1 MKQPANKM
9 ELLAPAGDWEALKA
23 GVAGGADAFYL
34 GGKLFSARQNAVN
47 FDLAELAEV
56 ADYLH
61 LRGRKIYITVNT
73 LLKEDELT
81 SALDYIAALY
91 ELGVDALIIQDMG
104 LLYFIRRLWPDF
116 EVHASTQM
124 TVTDVAGVRL
134 LQDLGVKRVVLAR
147 EVSVKEMAEI
157 YKETGMELEVFVH
170 GALCVSYSGACLFS
184 SLIGGRSGNRG
195 RCAQPCRMEYQLIRA
210 CPQADTR
217 FKEKD
222 LSQVQTEGAHL
233 LSPKDLSLL
242 PYLPALAAAGVK
254 SLKIEGRMKGPEYVG
269 TVVRVYRNALNRLEA
284 DTEHF
289 APEPDELKTLETVFN
304 RGLSAGYLNQ
314 DLGPELM
321 SAHRPSN
328 RGRFLGR
335 VKDYNRQKGRVT
347 VTLEAGVREGDG
359 IEVWVKKG
367 GRLGTIVEDLRL
379 NGVRVE
385 KAAPGDEVVFALP
398 KFAQPGDRVFLTSSR
413 KIEEQIRQML
423 RNDFVE
429 SRLSCRIKARLAP
442 DQPLVATCWDQEG
455 HSVTVTSEEK
465 AGVARKRPVTEE
477 VLEEHLTRM
486 GDSPFI
492 VEEFH
497 AEIHGEPIFPYGKIH
512 ELRREIVQKLS
523 TKRLER
529 YKKRRSR
536 PAALQEVCI
545 EVEQRRNGRPRTGK
559 SYFTVYAGDLK
570 TLEVAL
576 SLGVT
581 SFLIGGESYHPGF
594 RWNKAALQQAAETI
608 GQAGAELIIALP
620 RITRQREQAYLTD
633 YLNFIQELQ
642 PAAVLAAFPGSIQ
655 RVMAE
660 TKLPIYLDYGFHTLN
675 SYGATLFIEKTVKG
689 FTFSPELS
697 RKEIISLLQNTE
709 LNRFD
714 LELVVFGATELMV
727 SQFCPIGAW
736 AGESSPQECKGTCRE
751 GLFFLRDRKGIDF
764 PVLTD
769 EFCRMHLLNSRDL
782 CLVRELPELSNRAL
796 RLRLDL
802 RYYPVQTSEEII
814 RIFQEAYAQEA
825 TEGKWRAQ
833 VWEELERITGRK
845 LTRGH
850 YHRGIM

>member
-1 MKQPANKM
+1 MKQPAKKM

-34 GGKLFSARQNAVN
+34 GGKLFNARQNAVN
-47 FDLAELAEV
+47 FDLSELAEV

-61 LRGRKIYITVNT
+61 LRGRKMYVTVNT
-73 LLKEDELT
+73 LIKEDELT
-81 SALDYIAALY
+81 PALDYIAALY

-104 LLYFIRRLWPDF
+104 LLYLIRRLWPDL

-134 LQDLGVKRVVLAR
+134 LQELGVKRVVLAR
-147 EVSVKEMAEI
+147 EVSVGEIAEI
-157 YKETGMELEVFVH
+157 YRETGMELEVFVH

-195 RCAQPCRMEYQLIRA
+195 RCAQPCRMEYQLIRS
-210 CPQADTR
+210 CPQTTTG

-222 LSQVQTEGAHL
+222 LSLVQTEGAHL
-233 LSPKDLSLL
+233 LSPKDISLL

-269 TVVRVYRNALNRLEA
+269 TVVRVYRNALHRLEA
-284 DTEHF
+284 EAGHF
-289 APEPDELKTLETVFN
+289 RPEPDELKTLETVFN
-304 RGLSAGYLNQ
+304 RGLSAGYLHQ

-335 VKDYNRQKGRVT
+335 VTAYNQQKGRVT
-347 VTLEAGVREGDG
+347 VALEAGIREGDG

-367 GRLGTIVEDLRL
+367 GRLGAIVEDLRL

-385 KAAPGDEVVFALP
+385 KAAPGDIVVFALP
-398 KFAQPGDRVFLTSSR
+398 KSAYPGDRVFLTSSR
-413 KIEEQIRQML
+413 KITEQIQKML

-429 SRLSCRIKARLAP
+429 SRLPCRLQAWLAP
-442 DQPLVATCWDQEG
+442 NQPLVATCWDQEG

-465 AGVARKRPVTEE
+465 AGVAKKRPVTEE
-477 VLEEHLTRM
+477 VLKEHLTRM

-492 VEEFH
+492 VEEFQ
-497 AEIHGEPIFPYGKIH
+497 AEISGEPIFPYGKIH
-512 ELRREIVQKLS
+512 ELRRRIVQELS
-523 TKRLER
+523 AKRLER
-529 YKKRRSR
+529 YRTRRSR
-536 PAALQEVCI
+536 PAALREVRI
-545 EVEQRRNGRPRTGK
+545 EAEQRRTGRPRTGK

-576 SLGVT
+576 SLEVT
-581 SFLIGGESYHPGF
+581 SFIIGGETYQPSF
-594 RWNKAALQQAAETI
+594 RWDRAALQQAAEII
-608 GQAGAELIIALP
+608 GQAGAELTIALP
-620 RITRQREQAYLTD
+620 KITRQRERTHLTD
-633 YLNFIQELQ
+633 YLNFIQELN
-642 PAAVLAAFPGSIQ
+642 PAAVLVTFPGSVQ
-655 RVMAE
+655 RVLAE

-675 SYGATLFIEKTVKG
+675 SYGATLLAEKTVKG

-709 LNRFD
+709 LNRYD
-714 LELVVFGATELMV
+714 LELVVFGPIELMV

-736 AGESSPQECKGTCRE
+736 VGGSSPQECTGTCRE
-751 GLFFLRDRKGIDF
+751 GRFFLRDRKGIDF

-782 CLVRELPELSNRAL
+782 CLVREVPDLSNRAL

-802 RYYPVQTSEEII
+802 RYYPAQTNGEII
-814 RIFQEAYAQEA
+814 RIFQEAYAQEKA
-825 TEGKWRAQ
+825 EEEWRVK
-833 VWEELERITGRK
+833 VWAELERITGRK